1 VGLSECAASAPL
13 RPSRPRCGIEA
24 TSLESADAHA
34 EAHAAALGNPRQRL
48 RAARDSSHASGAS
61 ASHRVAKASG
71 HGEPAKDWTSVE
83 QRRAWIPAIVDTKN
97 ARRARRQ
104 ANRFLARCLAWRQEA
119 ANHHDFNCLR
129 ESTRDLACRQ
139 ALHRARA
146 LASGSACSS
155 RAAPSY
161 GCDRD
166 ATRQGRSRVPSLAF
180 PERRIALPAPRAC
193 LAAGL
198 GGAYISRILVE
209 PTPTRRPIRP
219 TRAPGDLT
227 VTTRSGVVAF
237 HRSDSL
243 ASLRVHRV
251 AELRAAR

>member
-1 VGLSECAASAPL
+1 VGLASGVWLSPLLAA
-13 RPSRPRCGIEA
+13 RPRCRSGA
-24 TSLESADAHA
+24 TPLDPADAHA
-34 EAHAAALGNPRQRL
+34 ARGAHASRCRLHAL
-48 RAARDSSHASGAS
+48 RATRRGARAVGAWS
-61 ASHRVAKASG
+61 NDGVTGAKRHRR
-71 HGEPAKDWTSVE
+71 SVTE
-83 QRRAWIPAIVDTKN
+83 KTRVMDTKKPG
-97 ARRARRQ
+97 RARRR
-104 ANRFLARCLAWRQEA
+104 AIRFLAPYLTWRQEA